1 MAISA
6 ADVKKLRERTN
17 AGVMECRNA
26 LDEAGGDF
34 DKAAELLRI
43 RGLSK
48 VEKKADREANQG
60 LIETYL
66 HGGRIGA
73 IVEVNCETDFVARNE
88 HFRALVRD
96 IAMQVVAMN
105 PRYVSAEERPEGIAA
120 DDPDHQ
126 ALLDQIFVRDSK
138 RTIGDMVKEQIA
150 TLGENIVVRRFARY
164 ELGRSG
170 Q

>member
-26 LDEAGGDF
+26 LEEAGGDF
-34 DKAAELLRI
+34 DKAAEALRI
-43 RGLSK
+43 KGLTK
-48 VEKKADREANQG
+48 ADKKSDREANQG
-60 LIETYL
+60 LIEVYV

-88 HFRALVRD
+88 NFRALARD

-105 PRYVSAEERPEGIAA
+105 PRYISAEERAEGIAA

-126 ALLDQIFVRDSK
+126 ALLEQVFVRDSK
-138 RTIGDMVKEQIA
+138 RTIGEMVKEQIA

-164 ELGRSG
+164 ELGRSA

>member
-26 LDEAGGDF
+26 LEEAGGDF
-34 DKAAELLRI
+34 DKAAEALRI
-43 RGLSK
+43 RGLTK
-48 VEKKADREANQG
+48 AEKKADREANQG
-60 LIETYL
+60 LIETYV

-73 IVEVNCETDFVARNE
+73 IVELNCETDFVARNE
-88 HFRALVRD
+88 NFRALARD
-96 IAMQVVAMN
+96 VAMQVVAMN
-105 PRYVSAEERPEGIAA
+105 PRYVSADQRAEGIAA

-126 ALLDQIFVRDSK
+126 ALLDQVFVRDSK

-150 TLGENIVVRRFARY
+150 TLGENIVVRRFARF
-164 ELGRSG
+164 ELGRSA

>member
-26 LDEAGGDF
+26 LEEAGGDF
-34 DKAAELLRI
+34 DKAAEALRI
-43 RGLSK
+43 KGLAK
-48 VEKKADREANQG
+48 AGKKADREANQG
-60 LIETYL
+60 LIETYV

-73 IVEVNCETDFVARNE
+73 VVEVNCETDFVARNE
-88 HFRALVRD
+88 NFRALARD

-105 PRYVSAEERPEGIAA
+105 PRYISAEERPENFAA

-126 ALLDQIFVRDSK
+126 ALLDQVFVRDSK

-150 TLGENIVVRRFARY
+150 TLGENIVVRRFTRY

>member
-26 LDEAGGDF
+26 LEEAGGDF
-34 DKAAELLRI
+34 DKAAEVLRL
-43 RGLSK
+43 RGLTK
-48 VEKKADREANQG
+48 AEKKSDREANQG
-60 LIETYL
+60 LIETYV

-73 IVEVNCETDFVARNE
+73 IVELNCETDFVARNE
-88 HFRALVRD
+88 NFRALARD
-96 IAMQVVAMN
+96 VAMQVVALN

-164 ELGRSG
+164 ELGRSA

>member
-26 LDEAGGDF
+26 LEETGGDF
-34 DKAAELLRI
+34 DKAAELLRVK
-43 RGLSK
+43 GLA
-48 VEKKADREANQG
+48 KADKKSEREANQG
-60 LIETYL
+60 LIETYV

-73 IVEVNCETDFVARNE
+73 IVELNCETDFVARNE
-88 HFRALVRD
+88 NFRSLARD
-96 IAMQVVAMN
+96 VAMQVVAMN
-105 PRYVSAEERPEGIAA
+105 PRYVSAEERPEGIAS

-126 ALLDQIFVRDSK
+126 ALLDQIFVRDSR
-138 RTIGDMVKEQIA
+138 RTIGEMVKEQIA
-150 TLGENIVVRRFARY
+150 TLGENIVVRRFARF